1 MSSKVCR
8 AWRNVVCA
16 GLASTCLLAAG
27 CRDRNGDD
35 KVAARVGRAE
45 LTFETLRGR
54 MAKQNLPSS
63 QEAEFID
70 NWVNEELLAQEARR
84 QGLDGDGDLKWEL
97 EKIENQLLINKLVEK
112 TFSEKVRIS
121 DDEVADFYEKNKSLF
136 AVDEDEVRFL
146 HILTRTQADAETAL
160 QQIRA
165 GKSFEETAR
174 ERSIDSYREKGGDVG
189 FVRRGD
195 AIPELARAAFALSE
209 GGLSPVV
216 KSSQG
221 FHLIKLVRRHA
232 RGETRDLAEVHTEI
246 MQRLR
251 VEKERKAYYDL
262 LYQLKSGRKVSIR
275 ASAPAAD
282 TTKH

>member
-1 MSSKVCR
+1 MSSKACR
-8 AWRNVVCA
+8 AWRTIVCF
-16 GLASTCLLAAG
+16 GLASGLWTAG

-35 KVAARVGRAE
+35 KVAASVGRAE
-45 LTFETLRGR
+45 LTFETLRSR
-54 MAKQNLPSS
+54 MAKQGLPSS

-70 NWVNEELLAQEARR
+70 TWVNEELLAQEARR

-121 DDEVADFYEKNKSLF
+121 DDEVAAFFEKNISLF
-136 AVDEDEVRFL
+136 AADEDEVRFL
-146 HILTRTQADAETAL
+146 HILTRTQADAEAAL

-174 ERSIDSYREKGGDVG
+174 ERSIDPYSEKGGDVG

-195 AIPELARAAFALSE
+195 TIPELARAAFALSE
-209 GGLSPVV
+209 GGLSPIV
-216 KSSQG
+216 KSAQG
-221 FHLIKLVRRHA
+221 FHLIKLIRRHA
-232 RGETRDLAEVHTEI
+232 RGESRDLAEVRNEI

-282 TTKH
+282 